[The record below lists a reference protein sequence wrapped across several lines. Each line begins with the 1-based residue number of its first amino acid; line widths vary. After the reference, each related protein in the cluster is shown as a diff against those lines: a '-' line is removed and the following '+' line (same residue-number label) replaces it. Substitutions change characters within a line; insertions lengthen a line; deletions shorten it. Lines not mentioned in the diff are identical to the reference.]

1 MKKRVLSALMAVG
14 LACSLVVTAFA
25 TADVSATPAP
35 TAAVE
40 SQNTETE
47 SSDPAAEADPTET
60 PAETPAATQEP
71 TPAPEESTP
80 APSEEPASSATPEPT
95 AEPSAA
101 PDDTVTAT
109 PTPTPEGTAA
119 PTPEA
124 TEEPAAAEPTAE
136 PEATAEPAAD
146 NSADGIEY
154 TAALEQDGQALNVI
168 VTAPADAF
176 GEDVSLEV
184 AAIENTDET
193 DAIAAELDESGV
205 TYDGFAALDISFKN
219 AAGEE
224 VEPSAPVT
232 VRIELPD
239 SIVDS
244 GIDLNT
250 LAVQHLAEDADG
262 NVTKV
267 EQVASVADG
276 SIALSEEAQAAMEA
290 QAAENAADDTATTDE
305 AAGVAPMMLA
315 ANNAQTDATAEAAAV
330 AEFEVSGFST
340 FTITWNAS
348 GSRSITATVNCY
360 MVGGTELNTG
370 IDDLTIGTG
379 NEFRFN
385 DENPKLQVTG
395 YRLDH
400 ATMSYQHPS
409 KDRWGNVTWGDVQ
422 EVEGQIASFTA
433 LYDWNGRI
441 YSYSYKDA
449 DDVSHDF
456 EVRQVTVEG
465 GWREEDVTYYT
476 RVTFNLYYS
485 EVDEEAT
492 QDLEIVSDIA
502 NTGSL
507 RAEYNGTA
515 IDLNDGRDYFYRW
528 YRLDANDQYAEISG
542 EIESSIEIYRDGARE
557 TYVAELWVMVEGASS
572 RLARSEPYQVPYYD
586 QLQNGGF
593 SQPNVTGSNLQFTN
607 DLYPE
612 LVWKTTGTGEGN
624 KVGQDIEI
632 INTEP
637 ESPNQEYNTAS
648 YNNYGLRGSRDD
660 DYQLAEL
667 NCENA
672 GALYQ
677 DVLTIPDLEL
687 YWQASH
693 RPRTAGVEGLS
704 NDSEDTMYVII
715 MDAEIAENNVTTQDQ
730 IQNIIDSA
738 TRQGIRNASDSRDQ
752 FTVNNNSVTVEME
765 YWVDGERVTTPVTV
779 WKLTSDVNTDRLG
792 NEINYGWHDYGAKYQ
807 VPEGQYLT
815 RFFFASGT
823 TASGNLTIGNL
834 IDRVSFDQYPPTEE
848 NMGRLV
854 IVKNLDGIDE
864 TTVIPANTFTFTV
877 GTKNV
882 SLPTQDA
889 TPAQSQY
896 WQVSLDLDA
905 ANYAI
910 AETNYTW
917 ANMEYTYTGTTI
929 TVGTETM
936 PSTSREVIVREG
948 YTTEITFTNAYQ
960 PQTGS
965 LTIDKIVSGVEPAAV
980 AGETYTF
987 SVTADDD
994 VTGTLPEEFENDRTA
1009 TVIVNGDGEAT
1020 LNDLPAGTYTVTEHA
1035 PTNDVTSNGTSYYY
1049 AGNDVG
1055 TGISATV
1062 TAGNAGKVEI
1072 TNTYKPYKTIVITK
1086 LVDNSADP
1094 DDIGMGDTT
1103 KKFHFTTSIERDGES
1118 TIIQE
1123 GNYSPYQVELSAG
1136 NAEWQ
1141 GTDGWEV
1148 AGYGLANGGTITIG
1162 NLKVG
1167 DVITFVES
1175 EQNQNGYNTSYVIG
1189 DETVTANRDGAF
1201 AATVTDSGV
1210 TLYGGD
1216 TDSDTDDTVIA
1227 VSDNSIDVTVT
1238 NNRAVVP
1245 PTGLESDHTTPYG
1258 LMVGAAGVAGA
1269 ALVGSVVVRRR
1280 RRRQE

>member
-154 TAALEQDGQALNVI
+154 TAVLEQDGQALNVI

-184 AAIENTDET
+184 AAIEDTDET
-193 DAIAAELDESGV
+193 DAIAAELDESGL
-205 TYDGFAALDISFKN
+205 TYDGFAAMDISFKN
-219 AAGEE
+219 AAGKE

-262 NVTKV
+262 NVTAV

-409 KDRWGNVTWGDVQ
+409 INGWGNVTWDDVQ

-456 EVRQVTVEG
+456 EVRQVTDEG
-465 GWREEDVTYYT
+465 DWFGDDDVTYYT

-637 ESPNQEYNTAS
+637 ESSDQGYNTAS

-693 RPRTAGVEGLS
+693 RPRTAGVAGLS

-715 MDAEIAENNVTTQDQ
+715 MDAEIAENNVTTQEQ

-738 TRQGIRNASDSRDQ
+738 TRQSIRNASDSRDQ
-752 FTVNNNSVTVEME
+752 FTDNNNSVTVMMQ
-765 YWVDGERVTTPVTV
+765 YRVDGKQVTTPVTV
-779 WKLTSDVNTDRLG
+779 WKLTSDVNTDWRG

-877 GTKNV
+877 GTQTV

-896 WQVSLDLDA
+896 WQVSLNLDA

-910 AETNYTW
+910 AETSNTW

-929 TVGTETM
+929 TVGTETITN
-936 PSTSREVIVREG
+936 TSREVIVREG

-965 LTIDKIVSGVEPAAV
+965 LTIDKIVSGVESAAV

-1020 LNDLPAGTYTVTEHA
+1020 LDDLPAGTYTVTEQA

-1055 TGISATV
+1055 TGKSATV
-1062 TAGNAGKVEI
+1062 TAGNAEKVEI

-1118 TIIQE
+1118 TIIQA
-1123 GNYSPYQVELSAG
+1123 GNNSPYQVELSAG

-1148 AGYGLANGGTITIG
+1148 AGYGLANGGKITIG
-1162 NLKVG
+1162 KLK
-1167 DVITFVES
+1167 DTDKITIVETEANDDGYRSSYTVNNNTVES
-1175 EQNQNGYNTSYVIG
+1175 
-1189 DETVTANRDGAF
+1189 AW
-1201 AATVTDSGV
+1201 
-1210 TLYGGD
+1210 
-1216 TDSDTDDTVIA
+1216 TDDTIE
-1227 VSDNSIDVTVT
+1227 IDMSEVDTSENMVTVTVT
-1238 NNRAVVP
+1238 NNRPVVP
-1245 PTGLESDHTTPYG
+1245 PTGLESNHTTPYG